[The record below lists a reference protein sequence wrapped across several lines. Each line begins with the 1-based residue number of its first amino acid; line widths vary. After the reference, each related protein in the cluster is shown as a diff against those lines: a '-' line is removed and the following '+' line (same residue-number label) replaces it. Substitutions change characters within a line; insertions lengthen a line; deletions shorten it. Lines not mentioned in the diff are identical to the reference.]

1 MLNEPDPKAPLRL
14 GQIRPARN
22 AVAPQRLEG
31 VLAIDTAARAGGQ
44 SLPED
49 LTAYWE
55 RVVKHRWLI
64 AVTIL
69 VCLAIGAGVTLLTR
83 PAYTARTTL
92 QIDRESAKVVNV
104 EEVTPNEQLVS
115 GEEFFQTQYGLLRSD
130 SLADR
135 VSDSLGLARD
145 DSFIKAMAGKV
156 VPGQSPSERTDAV
169 SKLLRDHLG
178 VTPTRGS
185 RLVAVTFTSPDAQL
199 SAKIA
204 NAFADNFI
212 ETNIDR
218 RFQSSSYAREFLEKR
233 LAQTKAKLEQQEREL
248 VAYAA
253 SHQIIQL
260 TDGSATPGGP
270 GGQSLQAA
278 DLEALNASLAA
289 AHADRIRAQQHWA
302 DASSRA
308 GGDIPEVLANSTIQ
322 QLIGERAKKTAEY
335 QDKLAIFRSEYPDV
349 KQLKAQIDELDR
361 QINRQTESVRQSIKA
376 QFDIAA
382 NNERA
387 LQSKVNSLK
396 GDVLSL
402 RDRSIQYTILQRE
415 VDTSRTL
422 YDGLL
427 QRYKEV
433 GVAGGVTTNN
443 ISVVDHAKPPRLPS
457 EPKPLRNMAIA
468 LLAGAMLGL
477 ALAFLREAMDQAV
490 RAPADVENA
499 LRLPVLGSI
508 PILPKGTQ
516 AREALADNRSPM
528 SEAYFSLRSALQF
541 STTDGFPKTLLVTS
555 TRTAE
560 GKSTTAYALAQSVA
574 RLGFRTLLA
583 DGDLRNPSLH
593 RMMGVDSRHGLSSFL
608 TGASTLREIIQ
619 EADAPNL
626 FVIPAGPLPPNPAEL
641 LAGERLAGFL
651 AEAAHDFDMVI
662 IDGPPVLGLAD
673 APLISAAVGGVILLI
688 EAGRTGRNQA
698 RAALRR
704 LQMVGAH
711 VLGVVLTKFSANSA
725 AYGYGYAYEYEYA
738 YGPKADGAV
747 KQPRLHRLRSEAR
760 KLMSR

>member
-1 MLNEPDPKAPLRL
+1 MLNDPDPKAAPRL
-14 GQIRPARN
+14 GHLRPAPTSVGPVRY
-22 AVAPQRLEG
+22 EG
-31 VLAIDTAARAGGQ
+31 VPALDGPVRPGPAM
-44 SLPED
+44 PED
-49 LTAYWE
+49 LTAYWQ

-64 AVTIL
+64 AITIV
-69 VCLAIGAGVTLLTR
+69 VCLAIGAAATLLTR
-83 PAYTARTTL
+83 PAFTARTML

-104 EEVTPNEQLVS
+104 EAVTPNEQMIS

-145 DSFIKAMAGKV
+145 DSFVRAMAGKV
-156 VPGQSPSERTDAV
+156 KRGWSAAERQDAV

-185 RLVAVTFTSPDAQL
+185 RLVALTFTSPDPQM

-218 RFQSSSYAREFLEKR
+218 RFESSSYARDFLEKR

-253 SHQIIQL
+253 SHGIIQL
-260 TDGSATPGGP
+260 TDGAAGPGAA

-278 DLEALNASLAA
+278 DLSALNASLAA
-289 AHADRIRAQQHWA
+289 AHADRIRAQQRWA
-302 DASSRA
+302 DASTRA
-308 GGDIPEVLANSTIQ
+308 GADIPEVLQNTTIQ
-322 QLIGERAKKTAEY
+322 QLTEERAKKMAEY
-335 QDKLAIFRSEYPDV
+335 QDKLAIFRAEYPDV

-376 QFDIAA
+376 QFEIASA
-382 NNERA
+382 DERA
-387 LQSKVNSLK
+387 LQAKVEGLK
-396 GDVLSL
+396 GSVLDL

-443 ISVVDHAKPPRLPS
+443 ISIVDHAKPPRIAS
-457 EPKPLRNMAIA
+457 EPKPVRNMAIA
-468 LLAGAMLGL
+468 LLIGGMLGL
-477 ALAFLREAMDQAV
+477 ALAFLREALDQAV

-516 AREALADNRSPM
+516 AVEALADTRSPM

-574 RLGFRTLLA
+574 RLGFRTLLT

-593 RMMGVDSRHGLSSFL
+593 RMMGVDSRDGLSSFL

-626 FVIPAGPLPPNPAEL
+626 FIIPAGPLPPNPAEL
-641 LAGERLAGFL
+641 LAGERLGRFL

-673 APLISAAVGGVILLI
+673 APLISAAVGGVILLV

-711 VLGVVLTKFSANSA
+711 VLGVVLTKFNANSA

-738 YGPKADGAV
+738 YGPGPAGPKS
-747 KQPRLHRLRSEAR
+747 PRFNRLKSEAK